1 MCQCTPGIKT
11 PFCGKPGCEWPETK
25 PQTEVKTLGGWIVVF
40 TMAHAF
46 RVFRLVDE
54 APDYITTQFA
64 SMIFKVDDLRDFHPI
79 KDRYGMFDPELHRI
93 VRNRDIHDYINLV
106 RSNIDDERSI

>member
-1 MCQCTPGIKT
+1 MCKCNPQIKS
-11 PFCGKPGCEWPETK
+11 PFCGKGDCVWPENT
-25 PQTEVKTLGGWIVVF
+25 QTEAKTLGVWMVIF
-40 TMAHAF
+40 TMANTF

-64 SMIFKVDDLRDFHPI
+64 SIIFKVDDLHDFRPI

-93 VRNRDIHDYINLV
+93 VHNRDIHDYINLV
-106 RSNIDDERSI
+106 RSNKDV

>member
-1 MCQCTPGIKT
+1 MCKCNPQIKS
-11 PFCGKPGCEWPETK
+11 PFCGKGDCVWPEN
-25 PQTEVKTLGGWIVVF
+25 PRTEVKTLGGWMVIF
-40 TMAHAF
+40 TMANAF

-64 SMIFKVDDLRDFHPI
+64 SIIFKVDDLRDFHPI

-93 VRNRDIHDYINLV
+93 VRNRDIHEYINLV
-106 RSNIDDERSI
+106 SSNHDA

>member
-1 MCQCTPGIKT
+1 MCKCNPQIKS
-11 PFCGKPGCEWPETK
+11 PFCGKGDCVWPEN
-25 PQTEVKTLGGWIVVF
+25 PRTEVKTLGGWMVIF
-40 TMAHAF
+40 TMANAF

-64 SMIFKVDDLRDFHPI
+64 SIIFKVDDLRDFHPV
-79 KDRYGMFDPELHRI
+79 KDRYGMFDPELHHI

-106 RSNIDDERSI
+106 RSNHDA